1 VTYTDTR
8 TNEPCR
14 YVMDSAYYPD
24 RVVLFSINGQKRF
37 YESRVDFNK
46 WYEGAKD

>member
-1 VTYTDTR
+1 MTYTDTR